1 MNQVLPVG
9 KLPHRLLSQMIAHL
23 PTNGENVLLGP
34 GVGLDCAV
42 LEFGDR
48 CLVLKSEPI
57 TFATQQIGWYAVQ
70 IAAND
75 IATTGCKPQWM
86 LLTVLLPEGK
96 TTPTGVEH
104 LTYQVGAICQQ
115 LGIALIGG
123 HTEVTAGLERPILVT
138 TLIGETDRQHLIT
151 PRGAQP
157 GDRLIMTKGIPI
169 EATALLAREF
179 PERVKSVLSDE
190 DLKKAQDFLL
200 HPGISVLPEAEIAVK
215 TGGINAMHDPTEGGI
230 ATALWELAQASQ
242 TTLVVQPESIY
253 IPELSARVCSLFGL
267 DPLGTI
273 ASGALLMAV
282 NPARADDVLAA
293 LREQQ
298 VHAAEIG
305 WIEKGDAIVLAN
317 TARGRAPFITFERDE
332 IARIFESG

>member
-9 KLPHRLLSQMIAHL
+9 KLPNSLLSQLIAQL
-23 PTNGENVLLGP
+23 PTHGENVLLGP

-42 LEFGDR
+42 LEFGEH

-96 TTPTGVEH
+96 TTPRDVEE
-104 LTYQVGAICQQ
+104 LTRQVSETCRQ
-115 LGIALIGG
+115 LGIILVGG
-123 HTEVTAGLERPILVT
+123 HTEITAGLERPILVT
-138 TLIGETDRQHLIT
+138 TLLGETDRQRLIT

-157 GDRLIMTKGIPI
+157 DDRLILTKGVPV

-179 PERVKSVLSDE
+179 PQRVQLVLSADE
-190 DLKKAQDFLL
+190 LEKAQNFLF

-215 TGGINAMHDPTEGGI
+215 TGGVHAMHDPTEGGI

-242 TTLVVQPESIY
+242 TTLVVEPEKIY
-253 IPELSARVCSLFGL
+253 IPELSARVCSQFGL
-267 DPLGTI
+267 HPLGAI

-282 NPARADDVLAA
+282 DAQRSNDVLTA
-293 LREQQ
+293 LHANLI
-298 VHAAEIG
+298 HAAEIG
-305 WIEKGDAIVLAN
+305 WIEKGDATVIAN
-317 TARGRAPFITFERDE
+317 TARGRAPFITFDRDE
-332 IARIFESG
+332 IARIFETG